1 MKPAKVEGMTVTQLV
16 EYFMAIALAQD
27 KAMRIDDSATYNRL
41 FRQMEV
47 VEKELKAHKGDQR
60 QALLPLLD
68 HPNAQVRLTSAI
80 ATLALAPEA
89 ARRALQI
96 ISDREEYP
104 QAADARGMMRA
115 VDEGSFVPS

>member
-1 MKPAKVEGMTVTQLV
+1 MPP
-16 EYFMAIALAQD
+16 LAQD

-60 QALLPLLD
+60 QALLSLLD
-68 HPNAQVRLTSAI
+68 LPNAQVRLTSAI

-104 QAADARGMMRA
+104 QAADARGMIRA